1 MSKVKTI
8 IKSKYFLLNLLML
21 ISIIFPACHALDYN
35 IKISEPQEYYD
46 AGSYLHLGFEAT
58 GRRRSDFLRPFKC
71 RLYFDPDTLK
81 YKKIICKNSV
91 KRTDIRV
98 EKFDNYI
105 DIVCKP
111 NALRELYF
119 PNNVSDI
126 FDLVFIVNKKVN
138 THESDISAEFK
149 SFNEENTLNS
159 ENIRINIRGNP
170 LLENCKLNFLEI
182 SEGNISPNFSPDIY
196 EYAVTVP
203 YYTKQLDV
211 QAIPMYEDLSV
222 KINKRNLNAQGGTAN
237 ITIVVSNKSLGAKS
251 VYTIRVSR
259 EKNTDNNSSYSKP
272 SNKTSEKDLSKIPGG
287 SGKILNEQI
296 DIFEPDK
303 KSSKT
308 KSSKSNHKKKH
319 KNSKNS
325 TENAKKDQEIDDVD
339 EDLQEDN
346 QEDTENVDSVDN
358 SENNTSLAFRNSKI
372 YWVITAIIFGCVV
385 AAYLTIKFIKSK
397 KYFRNPKKDINNNS
411 KK

>member
-1 MSKVKTI
+1 
-8 IKSKYFLLNLLML
+8 
-21 ISIIFPACHALDYN
+21 
-35 IKISEPQEYYD
+35 
-46 AGSYLHLGFEAT
+46 
-58 GRRRSDFLRPFKC
+58 
-71 RLYFDPDTLK
+71 
-81 YKKIICKNSV
+81 
-91 KRTDIRV
+91 
-98 EKFDNYI
+98 
-105 DIVCKP
+105 
-111 NALRELYF
+111 
-119 PNNVSDI
+119 
-126 FDLVFIVNKKVN
+126 
-138 THESDISAEFK
+138 
-149 SFNEENTLNS
+149 
-159 ENIRINIRGNP
+159 
-170 LLENCKLNFLEI
+170 
-182 SEGNISPNFSPDIY
+182 
-196 EYAVTVP
+196 
-203 YYTKQLDV
+203 
-211 QAIPMYEDLSV
+211 MYEDLSV
-222 KINKRNLNAQGGTAN
+222 KINKRNLNTQGGTAN

-325 TENAKKDQEIDDVD
+325 TENAKKDQEIDDED

-346 QEDTENVDSVDN
+346 QEDTENVDYVDN